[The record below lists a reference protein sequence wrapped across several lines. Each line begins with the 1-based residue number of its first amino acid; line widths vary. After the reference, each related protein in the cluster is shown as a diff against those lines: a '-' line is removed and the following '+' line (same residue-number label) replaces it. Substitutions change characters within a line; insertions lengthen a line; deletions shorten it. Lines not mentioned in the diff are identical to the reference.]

1 MTDHA
6 LTPTSHPLA
15 PFPPPQ
21 QVPRQRLA
29 LSHARALWGA
39 LFGTPVNTAIT
50 LACVAALA
58 VSLPPLV
65 RWAILDAV
73 WSGPAE
79 RCAAGEGACWAF
91 IGEKLRYILLGFY
104 DQDRQWRPLAATLIL
119 LGLAGMSAA
128 PLFWRRA
135 TLGVWLA
142 GLTVALLLLSGLP
155 DGPPVPTERWS
166 GLPVNLLL
174 TTIGMIGAFPLA
186 VLLALAR
193 RSRMGGIRSLAV
205 LFIEV
210 TRGVPLIA
218 VLYVATLLVP
228 LMLPSGL
235 AIDKL
240 LRAQIAIIL
249 FVSAYLAEIIRAGL
263 QAIPDGQYE
272 AARALGLTYWGT
284 MRLVILPQALRTV
297 IPSIVNLAIGLFQDT
312 TLIVVIGLFDV
323 LNTARNAA
331 KDPAWLG
338 FYTEAFGFAALIY
351 LTVCVLASRY
361 SLWLEARLRRVER

>member
-1 MTDHA
+1 MTDQA
-6 LTPTSHPLA
+6 LAAA
-15 PFPPPQ
+15 PSAPQAPPKALLVSPWG
-21 QVPRQRLA
+21 RLGA
-29 LSHARALWGA
+29 A
-39 LFGTPVNTAIT
+39 LFGSPLNAAIT
-50 LACVAALA
+50 LACVAALGA
-58 VSLPPLV
+58 SVPPLL

-73 WSGPAE
+73 WTGSAD
-79 RCAAGEGACWAF
+79 RCADAGGACWAF
-91 IGEKLRYILLGFY
+91 IGEKLRYILFGFY
-104 DQDRQWRPLAATLIL
+104 DQDRQWRPATAALIL
-119 LGLAGMSAA
+119 VGLAGLSGA

-142 GLTVALLLLSGLP
+142 GLAIALLLLSGLP
-155 DGPPVPTERWS
+155 GGPPVPTEQWS

-174 TTIGMIGAFPLA
+174 AAIGMIGAFPLA
-186 VLLALAR
+186 ILLALAR
-193 RSRMGGIRSLAV
+193 RSGMGGVRTLAV

-228 LMLPSGL
+228 LMLPSGV

-272 AARALGLTYWGT
+272 AARALGLSYWGT

-338 FYTEAFGFAALIY
+338 FYNEAFGFAALIY
-351 LTVCVLASRY
+351 LAVCVLASRY
-361 SLWLEARLRRVER
+361 SLWLEARLRRGG